1 MTQIFTAL
9 SASLDGFI
17 AGPDDG
23 PGQPLGKGGTRL
35 FDWYSDGDTPSR
47 YYESFKLSA
56 SSAEVFDAMAG
67 RVGAVISGR
76 RTYDISNAWG
86 GKGPLPGAPLFV
98 LTHRVP
104 QYVPPGEPAYTFV
117 TDGIASAVAQARMAA
132 GGKDVSLMGSAA
144 VQQCLRAGLLDEI
157 EVHLVPVLLGGGV
170 RLLDHIGENS
180 VQLERLHARRL
191 QFRRLLQCSSDAL
204 ASSAVRAA
212 QPVLLERRSGR
223 ATGQPGIERLDERAR
238 IPPGTR
244 ERAAAG
250 EQQAGHGATC
260 LQCFQHDRPEVLNVL
275 GKQPSLLR
283 SRPREQVAVG
293 HRPQIRSLGCGD
305 DIVPELAQRDRDRR
319 REHLVE
325 REPASGRPVHAMSCR

>member
-23 PGQPLGKGGTRL
+23 PGQPLGKGGKRL

-47 YYESFKLSA
+47 YYESFKLSP

-86 GKGPLPGAPLFV
+86 GTGPLPGTPLFV
-98 LTHRVP
+98 LTHRIP
-104 QYVPPGEPAYTFV
+104 QYVPIGEPTYTFV
-117 TDGIASAVAQARMAA
+117 TDGIESAVAQARTAA

-157 EVHLVPVLLGGGV
+157 EIHLIPVLLGGGV

-180 VQLERLHARRL
+180 VQLERL
-191 QFRRLLQCSSDAL
+191 QVVDAPGVTHL
-204 ASSAVRAA
+204 RYRVVR
-212 QPVLLERRSGR
+212 
-223 ATGQPGIERLDERAR
+223 
-238 IPPGTR
+238 
-244 ERAAAG
+244 
-250 EQQAGHGATC
+250 
-260 LQCFQHDRPEVLNVL
+260 
-275 GKQPSLLR
+275 
-283 SRPREQVAVG
+283 
-293 HRPQIRSLGCGD
+293 
-305 DIVPELAQRDRDRR
+305 
-319 REHLVE
+319 
-325 REPASGRPVHAMSCR
+325 